1 MADRSQNLR
10 LKAEK
15 LLAQRGV
22 LDKSLY
28 TRNLEELVEELS
40 IFQIELE
47 YQNDELIRTH
57 VELENN
63 RQKYADLFDKAPVGY
78 VVMTDH
84 YEIVELNATFCNI
97 TECKSD
103 EQKTRRIT
111 RYIAADSQDEFYL
124 FLREVRKTGVI
135 TSIELWMNTFS
146 GKRFR
151 ARIGARLL
159 DEVSESQAPLWFI
172 TVEDIS
178 AAYDASQ
185 KLHLSEAKFRG
196 IFEQSPVGVEI
207 YSADGKLIHINRAG
221 EEIFGLQSS
230 DDVLGFSLFKEPN
243 IPVDALDRLR
253 RGEVVHY
260 EFTFDFDL
268 VHKKKLYPT
277 SKSGLINLDCLIT
290 PWFDTEGSIA
300 GYLLLI
306 RDITD
311 QKAAA
316 DLVFQSRETLSDIF
330 ETISDGIAYTT
341 LNGHVIQINP
351 ALEKILGVPSKD
363 IVGRNILQVSKQ
375 FLQAQQLKSVLPM
388 LTALVSGKEIP
399 PFQIT
404 LNNRILEVKT
414 AINRKS
420 RRLTGLIRDI
430 TDLVSSQKQIFEN
443 EEKFRTIF
451 NASSFAVFIHD
462 NDFNIIDCN
471 ETALKMFGYR
481 QKDEIIRA
489 GFSLLS
495 SDNNQNADVAVKNY
509 LAQVLKNRMASFD
522 WQARMRSGELFWV
535 HVEVQVVHIAQKQ
548 QILAIVSNI
557 QEQKTASDRLRD
569 SEAKYRALVE
579 NAAEGILIAQ
589 DGEFRFVNPA
599 MCQMLKRTEKQLID
613 SDFIQYIHPDD
624 RQMVMD
630 KYTRRMRGEPVET
643 GYSFR
648 ILASDGEIRHVW
660 IRSNLIEWNGNAAT
674 LNLLSDITDLH
685 QQELRIKE
693 SEATLKKAQ
702 ETAHLGSWTW
712 YIQEDRVEWSDEMC
726 RIFGVDRQQFTGNLS
741 DVISQIIHPEDRD
754 KIEESNAKVTQLK
767 RPEPLEYRIVLP
779 DNSIR
784 YIYAEAGELMND
796 AEGRPVLLTG
806 IAQDI
811 TGHKTIEIELRRREH
826 LLDRI
831 FDVLPIG
838 LWISDGK
845 GHLIRSNPVGRK
857 LWGAE
862 PLVSPEDYG
871 VFKAKRLSDGQ
882 PVQPT
887 EWALVKAIE
896 NGETTLDELLEI
908 DAFDGVK
915 RIILNSCAPVLDEN
929 NNVEAAVI
937 VNQDVTQ
944 LRELSEKLMKSEEKY
959 KLIAEK
965 ASDVVWL
972 MDLQG
977 RSLFVSPSIEKFTG
991 FSQEEYLRQSI
1002 QDRFTSD
1009 SARTALTVLQQ
1020 EINTY
1025 SHLRLVPK
1033 DYNKTLVL
1041 EYRCKDGS
1049 VKAGELLITPFFNN
1063 GGDLIGLHGVTRDVS
1078 ERQRILKE
1086 LETLNAQ
1093 LNEKVRERTAEL
1105 ETKNSELSRMNK
1117 LFVGR
1122 EIRMVELKN
1131 RIAELEEKLGKQK

>member
-47 YQNDELIRTH
+47 YQNDELLRTQM
-57 VELENN
+57 ELENN
-63 RQKYADLFDKAPVGY
+63 RQKYADLFDMAPVGY

-103 EQKTRRIT
+103 DQKTRRIT
-111 RYIAADSQDEFYL
+111 RYIAPDSQDEFYL

-159 DEVSESQAPLWFI
+159 DKASEPEGVLWFI

-178 AAYDASQ
+178 AEYVASQ

-230 DDVLGFSLFKEPN
+230 DDVLGFSLFKDPN

-290 PWFDTEGSIA
+290 PWFDGEGSIA

-330 ETISDGIAYTT
+330 ETVSDGLAYTT
-341 LNGHVIQINP
+341 LSGQVIQINP
-351 ALEKILGVPSKD
+351 ALEKILGVPASEV
-363 IVGRNILQVSKQ
+363 VGRNILQVSKQ
-375 FLQAQQLKSVLPM
+375 FLKPRYLKNVIPL
-388 LTALVSGKEIP
+388 LTSLISGKEIP
-399 PFQIT
+399 SFQVTI
-404 LNNRILEVKT
+404 NDRIVEVKT

-430 TDLVSSQKQIFEN
+430 TELVEGQRQVTEN
-443 EEKFRTIF
+443 EEKFRNIF

-495 SDNNQNADVAVKNY
+495 SDNDQNADVAVNNY
-509 LAQVLKNRMASFD
+509 LAQVLKNRKASFD
-522 WQARMRSGELFWV
+522 CQARMCSGELFWV

-589 DGEFRFVNPA
+589 DGLFRFVNPA

-630 KYTRRMRGEPVET
+630 KYTRRMRGEHVET

-685 QQELRIKE
+685 QQELKIKE

-712 YIQEDRVEWSDEMC
+712 FIQEDRVEWSDEMC

-754 KIEESNAKVTQLK
+754 KIEESNAMVMELK

-845 GHLIRSNPVGRK
+845 GRLIRSNPVGRK
-857 LWGAE
+857 IWGAE

-915 RIILNSCAPVLDEN
+915 RIILNSCAPVLGEN
-929 NNVEAAVI
+929 NNIEAAVI

-944 LRELSEKLMKSEEKY
+944 LRELSEKLVKSEEKF

-991 FSQEEYLRQSI
+991 FTQEEYLQQSI
-1002 QDRFTSD
+1002 PERFTPD
-1009 SARTALTVLQQ
+1009 SAKRALETMQQ
-1020 EINTY
+1020 ELQAYAYLKKIPDDFAK
-1025 SHLRLVPK
+1025 V
-1033 DYNKTLVL
+1033 LVL

-1049 VKAGELLITPFFNN
+1049 VKSGELLITPYFDES
-1063 GGDLIGLHGVTRDVS
+1063 GHLTGLHGVTRDVTD
-1078 ERQRILKE
+1078 RQRIMKE
-1086 LETLNAQ
+1086 LEELNVQ
-1093 LNEKVRERTAEL
+1093 LNEKVKERTNEL
-1105 ETKNSELSRMNK
+1105 EKKNTELSRMNK

-1122 EIRMVELKN
+1122 EIRMVELKQ
-1131 RIAELEEKLGKQK
+1131 RIAELEAKLTKDS